1 MTHAKG
7 QGSEQSGTSRHGPE
21 ISNERRNAQAQAGDL
36 RDPRSIWEN
45 AETEPMPRRGLPAR
59 PGGGDRIADEG
70 DIGARETTP
79 HDIAL
84 QAEEVG
90 RQTRQ
95 PRRGETHD
103 TRRPI
108 NNVRSRRGE

>member
-1 MTHAKG
+1 MTHEKG
-7 QGSEQSGTSRHGPE
+7 QGSEQSGTRRHGPE
-21 ISNERRNAQAQAGDL
+21 ISNERRNARAQAADL

-45 AETEPMPRRGLPAR
+45 AETEPMPRSGLPAR
-59 PGGGDRIADEG
+59 PGGGERIADGG
-70 DIGARETTP
+70 DVGAWETTP
-79 HDIAL
+79 YDIPL

-95 PRRGETHD
+95 LRRGETQD

-108 NNVRSRRGE
+108 NDVRSRRGE